1 MELASLNAQKRQKN
15 TTEGRSKS
23 KSALQMDLAETMKNI
38 VAKGIQTEMGPPGF
52 PGTGY
57 VTEKLYMLLQLYL
70 QNKGWNPSVELL
82 QCFTELKEASM
93 LPSAA
98 YLQMMASRVALDGQ
112 GRLILRETGK
122 IILPYE
128 HFANAVM
135 LKHMNGPHGLHLGL
149 EGTIR
154 AVMESY
160 TIGRECFGMEKEFI
174 VEVVQNCPN
183 PACRYYKNT
192 LVELSQKSLEMSHKS
207 LQQHMSGAPTYIPE
221 STAPDASNLLRGGS
235 SGYPSTPEFTLPLPH
250 PLHHPPGGPVDL
262 TGLNPPAN
270 DKQRTSEKLQQQQHR
285 NMPTQPSSHD
295 HKMGGGGGKMSGAMA
310 SVVSQA
316 QPPPPQYEPPQPQQ
330 QQQQQQPPQIPDHK
344 LADFLRANL
353 ENLDGLSSANKDLL
367 ALHNGAWTNS
377 SSNNNNNNN
386 ISGTGEGDKRGVTN
400 NEVGQE
406 KIVRAFAEVMKNM
419 SRMKTCVRPAMCK
432 PYGKQSESLQKTL
445 VDTIQLVQS
454 LRSFLPPPHI
464 AVSSWKNED
473 KHSYLPFYSLFVSQ
487 EERDGGVVRSGE
499 EDGMILPHRSGGG
512 EP

>member
-1 MELASLNAQKRQKN
+1 
-15 TTEGRSKS
+15 
-23 KSALQMDLAETMKNI
+23 
-38 VAKGIQTEMGPPGF
+38 MGPPF

-112 GRLILRETGK
+112 GRLILRENGK

-174 VEVVQNCPN
+174 IEVVQNCPN
-183 PACRYYKNT
+183 PACRYYKNHM
-192 LVELSQKSLEMSHKS
+192 ELSQKSLHLS
-207 LQQHMSGAPTYIPE
+207 APTYISE
-221 STAPDASNLLRGGS
+221 SGGGRKGMKMGSQMYNNTGSSQLGVAPDTSGMLRGS
-235 SGYPSTPEFTLPLPH
+235 SYPSGGPTNEFNVPLPH
-250 PLHHPPGGPVDL
+250 AQQGLSMHHHGASGTVSSS
-262 TGLNPPAN
+262 N
-270 DKQRTSEKLQQQQHR
+270 RQQQMPDKSTRAIGEPAHKQQKQQHYEQSSSSST
-285 NMPTQPSSHD
+285 PTD
-295 HKMGGGGGKMSGAMA
+295 HKIS
-310 SVVSQA
+310 
-316 QPPPPQYEPPQPQQ
+316 
-330 QQQQQQPPQIPDHK
+330 
-344 LADFLRANL
+344 DFLRANL
-353 ENLDGLSSANKDLL
+353 ENLEGLSSANKDLL
-367 ALHNGAWTNS
+367 ALHNGAWA
-377 SSNNNNNNN
+377 NNDN
-386 ISGTGEGDKRGVTN
+386 DKRMPPTFRSHKQS
-400 NEVGQE
+400 VGQE
-406 KIVRAFAEVMKNM
+406 KIVRAFAEIMKNM

-432 PYGKQSESLQKTL
+432 PYGKQSEALQKTL

-473 KHSYLPFYSLFVSQ
+473 KHRKSGM
-487 EERDGGVVRSGE
+487 EELCGE
-499 EDGMILPHRSGGG
+499 AGRKID
-512 EP
+512 

>member
-1 MELASLNAQKRQKN
+1 MQNS
-15 TTEGRSKS
+15 
-23 KSALQMDLAETMKNI
+23 QMDLAETMKNI
-38 VAKGIQTEMGPPGF
+38 VAKGIQTEMGPPF

-112 GRLILRETGK
+112 GRLILRENGK

-183 PACRYYKNT
+183 PACRYYKNQ
-192 LVELSQKSLEMSHKS
+192 LELSQKSLHLS
-207 LQQHMSGAPTYIPE
+207 APTYIPE
-221 STAPDASNLLRGGS
+221 SGGTNQLPQAAQEAAANLLRGAA
-235 SGYPSTPEFTLPLPH
+235 YPSAASSSEFNVPMPH
-250 PLHHPPGGPVDL
+250 SQQPMGMHHAVDL
-262 TGLNPPAN
+262 TGLPSDKPPPSEGRPMSVGPGMTSRVQQMNVADKAN
-270 DKQRTSEKLQQQQHR
+270 RALHNEMALKQQQQKQHFES
-285 NMPTQPSSHD
+285 PSP
-295 HKMGGGGGKMSGAMA
+295 A
-310 SVVSQA
+310 
-316 QPPPPQYEPPQPQQ
+316 
-330 QQQQQQPPQIPDHK
+330 DHK

-353 ENLDGLSSANKDLL
+353 ENLEGISSANKDLL
-367 ALHNGAWTNS
+367 ALHNGAWA
-377 SSNNNNNNN
+377 NNDA
-386 ISGTGEGDKRGVTN
+386 DKRMPSTS
-400 NEVGQE
+400 EVGQE
-406 KIVRAFAEVMKNM
+406 KIVRAFAEIMKNM
-419 SRMKTCVRPAMCK
+419 SRMKTYVRPAMCK
-432 PYGKQSESLQKTL
+432 PYGKQSEALQKTL

-473 KHSYLPFYSLFVSQ
+473 KHRKSGM
-487 EERDGGVVRSGE
+487 EELCDPSRKID
-499 EDGMILPHRSGGG
+499 
-512 EP
+512 